1 MYDALSEDEM
11 VRLASAIRE
20 PHGQFLSISK
30 FEGLARDLFESIPG
44 LECLPDT
51 QVQNHIHELWVIYH
65 DRGHY
70 QEDRSKIRCDH

>member
-1 MYDALSEDEM
+1 MYDLSEDEKIRLVAI
-11 VRLASAIRE
+11 VRDQ
-20 PHGQFLSISK
+20 HGQFLLLDK
-30 FEGLARDLFESIPG
+30 FAEEALRLLEDIPG

-51 QVQNHIHELWVIYH
+51 EAQSLINELWVIYH

>member
-1 MYDALSEDEM
+1 MYELSEDEM
-11 VRLASAIRE
+11 IRLASVIRE
-20 PHGQFLSISK
+20 QYGQFLSMKK
-30 FEGLARDLFESIPG
+30 FEGLAHDLFENIPG

-51 QVQNHIHELWVIYH
+51 DAQSLINELWVIYH